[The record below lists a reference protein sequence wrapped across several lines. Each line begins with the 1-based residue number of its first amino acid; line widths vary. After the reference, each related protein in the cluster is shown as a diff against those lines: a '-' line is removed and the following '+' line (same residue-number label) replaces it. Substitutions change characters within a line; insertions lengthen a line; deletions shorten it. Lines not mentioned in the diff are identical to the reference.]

1 MRPRAR
7 TKANLDR
14 RRSKSAEAIAA
25 VGAKLAPLGAGFA
38 RRKSQDFARGRF
50 ARFVLA
56 EMSEPFEIFLDYE
69 AQTPSSA
76 QLADAKELAE
86 MIKTASWPSML
97 LRRFE
102 TVTIE
107 PGKVTILL
115 SERPVADWVINGI
128 KEVTLRWMKQRGHR
142 QVRVKV
148 EGAEA
153 EIAFTA

>member
-1 MRPRAR
+1 
-7 TKANLDR
+7 
-14 RRSKSAEAIAA
+14 
-25 VGAKLAPLGAGFA
+25 
-38 RRKSQDFARGRF
+38 
-50 ARFVLA
+50 
-56 EMSEPFEIFLDYE
+56 MSEPFEIFLDYE
-69 AQTPSSA
+69 AQTPSSV